1 MDLAKTE
8 NMKFDLNNQLFD
20 LIKTVERSFDIMDFL
35 AKDKNIQLVLKI
47 DERILPFIKNLVGDE
62 GRYT

>member
-1 MDLAKTE
+1 
-8 NMKFDLNNQLFD
+8 
-20 LIKTVERSFDIMDFL
+20 MDFL